1 MRSFPFLKSALSL
14 LPATWTD
21 QWEGAIWSQVRT
33 CWEAGGEPSGA
44 WRNPPQ
50 GSSHYGVPRDPV
62 GFRGFLFR
70 FNSVWKYPA
79 QLTKL
84 CKGPSVG
91 IKWKPLACPS
101 LVYMSY
107 LTSQDAPTG
116 EIPAVF
122 ISHGRA
128 RSFLVD

>member
-1 MRSFPFLKSALSL
+1 MHGEI
-14 LPATWTD
+14 LPKV
-21 QWEGAIWSQVRT
+21 QAIMESPGIQL
-33 CWEAGGEPSGA
+33 
-44 WRNPPQ
+44 
-50 GSSHYGVPRDPV
+50 GSEVV
-62 GFRGFLFR
+62 LFR
-70 FNSVWKYPA
+70 LNSVWKYSA

-91 IKWKPLACPS
+91 IKWKLLACPS
-101 LVYMSY
+101 LVYMPY

-116 EIPAVF
+116 EIPAMF